1 MMLHRA
7 PVARQAWPDRPGVSL
22 GVDVNSSLH
31 PLTQNSYHKIPA
43 AGAASCSRIQQR
55 CQGAPQPRIASSRR
69 SQRVCAQNKKQ
80 EEASPLQQRIALG
93 AMTAASVASMA
104 LMPIE
109 AQAVFGEW
117 CSVHTTGCSR
127 MSASLAW
134 EGGKLLMTTSL
145 GRLCLTL
152 LAAEGLEL
160 QSFSYQDLAL
170 FPVAGPVFVLCFPC
184 FSQPELVVGW
194 SYDLSPCPLSV
205 LQPNSSFH
213 GANMKLVNMDSGD
226 FENSDFTDAILEEA
240 YVANAQ
246 FKGIKIEGSDWT
258 EVQLRA
264 DQRKYLCSIASG
276 TNPVTGVDTRESL
289 VCSD

>member
-1 MMLHRA
+1 
-7 PVARQAWPDRPGVSL
+7 
-22 GVDVNSSLH
+22 
-31 PLTQNSYHKIPA
+31 
-43 AGAASCSRIQQR
+43 
-55 CQGAPQPRIASSRR
+55 
-69 SQRVCAQNKKQ
+69 VCAQNKKQ

-109 AQAVFGEW
+109 AQAVFGGGGIGTPHNNEDFSNRDLRGVISFTKGQIRNTNFSN
-117 CSVHTTGCSR
+117 CNLQG
-127 MSASLAW
+127 MSFFGAIA
-134 EGGKLLMTTSL
+134 
-145 GRLCLTL
+145 
-152 LAAEGLEL
+152 
-160 QSFSYQDLAL
+160 
-170 FPVAGPVFVLCFPC
+170 
-184 FSQPELVVGW
+184 
-194 SYDLSPCPLSV
+194 
-205 LQPNSSFH
+205 PNSSFH